1 MRQNTFEGCALPYA
15 NLTDAKLE
23 QVTLRD
29 CDMHEATLS
38 NVRAKR
44 LRLEGCDLT
53 RAELFGT
60 KLAGVDLS
68 SCEIAALRVSDTFRE
83 LRGAK
88 VGIDQAPD
96 LIGLL
101 GVKLS

>member
-1 MRQNTFEGCALPYA
+1 MPTSWERMRMALMA
-15 NLTDAKLE
+15 SLDASSEVLPS
-23 QVTLRD
+23 VTSPSRD
-29 CDMHEATLS
+29 AIL
-38 NVRAKR
+38 AKR